1 MAQEQIAVTTPNQ
14 LAEANLFN
22 ITGPIV
28 INYSASS
35 IAGVPTFSYKD
46 AERDLQFSGDEVT
59 RIDAPVGELVTVTL
73 ENVVD
78 AFVRTFTLL
87 VPRIM
92 LSMGDQVDF
101 ETLGILTTDR
111 SNAFVPPPGPT
122 GLLQTY
128 SLHQLRG
135 VAQAVNF

>member
-1 MAQEQIAVTTPNQ
+1 MSKEQISVTAPNQ

-28 INYSASS
+28 INYSATS

-46 AERDLQFSGDEVT
+46 AERDLQFSGNEVARMDT
-59 RIDAPVGELVTVTL
+59 PVGELVTVTL
-73 ENVVD
+73 ENVGD

-87 VPRIM
+87 VPKIR

-111 SNAFVPPPGPT
+111 SNAFVPPPGPADV
-122 GLLQTY
+122 LQTY

-135 VAQAVNF
+135 VAQAVSF

>member
-1 MAQEQIAVTTPNQ
+1 MAQEQIAVTAPNQ
-14 LAEANLFN
+14 LEANLFN

-28 INYSASS
+28 INYSATS
-35 IAGVPTFSYKD
+35 ITGVPTFSYKD

-73 ENVVD
+73 ETVAD

-87 VPRIM
+87 VPRIR
-92 LSMGDQVDF
+92 LSMGYQVDF
-101 ETLGILTTDR
+101 ETLGILTT
-111 SNAFVPPPGPT
+111 NLTGLVPPT

-135 VAQAVNF
+135 VAQAVSF

>member
-1 MAQEQIAVTTPNQ
+1 MAKEQIAVTTPNQ
-14 LAEANLFN
+14 LAAANLFN
-22 ITGPIV
+22 ISGPIV
-28 INYSASS
+28 INYSTTS

-46 AERDLQFSGDEVT
+46 AERDLQFSGDEVS

-73 ENVVD
+73 ATVVD

-101 ETLGILTTDR
+101 ETLGILTT
-111 SNAFVPPPGPT
+111 NLTGLVPPT

-128 SLHQLRG
+128 RSHQLRG
-135 VAQAVNF
+135 VAQAVSF

>member
-14 LAEANLFN
+14 LAANLFN
-22 ITGPIV
+22 ISGPIV

-46 AERDLQFSGDEVT
+46 AEHDLQFSGDEVT
-59 RIDAPVGELVTVTL
+59 RIDTPVGELITVTL
-73 ENVVD
+73 ETVVD
-78 AFVRTFTLL
+78 AFVRTLTLL
-87 VPRIM
+87 VPRIR

-101 ETLGILTTDR
+101 ETLGILTT
-111 SNAFVPPPGPT
+111 NLTGLVPPT

-135 VAQAVNF
+135 VAQAVSF

>member
-1 MAQEQIAVTTPNQ
+1 MAQEQIAVTAPNQ
-14 LAEANLFN
+14 LAAANLFN

-28 INYSASS
+28 INYSATS

-46 AERDLQFSGDEVT
+46 AERDLQFSGNEVARMDT
-59 RIDAPVGELVTVTL
+59 PVGELVTVTL
-73 ENVVD
+73 ETVVD

-87 VPRIM
+87 VPRIR

-101 ETLGILTTDR
+101 ETLGILTT
-111 SNAFVPPPGPT
+111 NLTGLVPQP

-128 SLHQLRG
+128 SLHQLSG
-135 VAQAVNF
+135 VAQAVSF

>member
-14 LAEANLFN
+14 LTEANLFN

-28 INYSASS
+28 INSATS

-73 ENVVD
+73 ETVAD
-78 AFVRTFTLL
+78 AFVRTFALL
-87 VPRIM
+87 VPRVR

-101 ETLGILTTDR
+101 ETLGILTT
-111 SNAFVPPPGPT
+111 NLTGLVPQP

-128 SLHQLRG
+128 SWHQLRG
-135 VAQAVNF
+135 VAQAVSF

>member
-1 MAQEQIAVTTPNQ
+1 MAQEQIAVTAPNQ
-14 LAEANLFN
+14 LEANLFN

-28 INYSASS
+28 INYSATS
-35 IAGVPTFSYKD
+35 IRGVPTFSYKD
-46 AERDLQFSGDEVT
+46 AERDLQFCGDEVT
-59 RIDAPVGELVTVTL
+59 RIDAPLGELVTVTL
-73 ENVVD
+73 ETVAD

-87 VPRIM
+87 VPRIR

-101 ETLGILTTDR
+101 ETLGILTT
-111 SNAFVPPPGPT
+111 NLTGLVPPT

-135 VAQAVNF
+135 VAQAVSF

>member
-1 MAQEQIAVTTPNQ
+1 MAQEQIAVTAPNQ
-14 LAEANLFN
+14 LEANLFN

-28 INYSASS
+28 INYSATS
-35 IAGVPTFSYKD
+35 IKGVPTFSYKD

-73 ENVVD
+73 ETVAD

-87 VPRIM
+87 VPRIR

-101 ETLGILTTDR
+101 ETLGILTT
-111 SNAFVPPPGPT
+111 NLTGLVPP
-122 GLLQTY
+122 
-128 SLHQLRG
+128 
-135 VAQAVNF
+135 

>member
-1 MAQEQIAVTTPNQ
+1 MAQEQIAVTAPNQ
-14 LAEANLFN
+14 LEANLFN

-28 INYSASS
+28 INYSATS
-35 IAGVPTFSYKD
+35 ITGVPTFSYKD

-73 ENVVD
+73 ETVAD

-87 VPRIM
+87 VPRIR

-101 ETLGILTTDR
+101 ETLGILTT
-111 SNAFVPPPGPT
+111 NLTGLVPPT

-135 VAQAVNF
+135 VAQAVSF